1 MVDFYQQT
9 FCFQKNISR
18 TSGNLR
24 GGFPEVS
31 DGFPDNPSLT
41 DHTVFKYFCF
51 SYLQVQYKTM
61 ILSRIF
67 ICSLVFYQVLA
78 TEVDLEPW
86 GEVTVSISKF

>member
-1 MVDFYQQT
+1 MEVVQI
-9 FCFQKNISR
+9 KNP
-18 TSGNLR
+18 N
-24 GGFPEVS
+24 
-31 DGFPDNPSLT
+31 
-41 DHTVFKYFCF
+41 F
-51 SYLQVQYKTM
+51 SYFQVQYKTM